1 MTLTFALQASQI
13 TRQIGFILT
22 SFLLAKSGLPI
33 SDIGVFETLLFIGTS
48 LSYFWI
54 NGLIQSLLAFIPTVN
69 DKEKYSVYF
78 SISLIFIGLSA
89 FLFLILKLFPT
100 FIVTTLTASTTL
112 PYFDLFSLYLLFN
125 LAPFFLEGF
134 WAVENRPLSIIVFS
148 SLSNLILPFA
158 IALPLWLKMDF
169 KYSFYGLLL
178 IALIRLIWLIIV
190 LIKNNNFT
198 INYSQLNRFIKLSLP
213 IMAYSLLN
221 GFTMAF
227 IFWIVGNYLTGNT
240 AEFAVFR
247 FGAREFPLVAAL
259 TTGLSNAF
267 VSIIS
272 KEFQISN
279 FKFHSEH
286 LMPEIW
292 NLKSGIILKSGILL
306 EFKNKTTRLW
316 HILFPSSIVLMLVSK
331 QLFPI
336 VFNPSFAKS
345 ADIFTIFLLLLISRA
360 LFPQTILLALK
371 QTKTLLIISIIE
383 TISIIIL
390 SFLGIYWFNTEG
402 VAWALILGFLLE
414 KILIIGILKSRYSID
429 FQAYTNVL
437 LYFIYCILLILS
449 YLIQLQ
455 F

>member
-1 MTLTFALQASQI
+1 MKITLTFALQASQI
-13 TRQIGFILT
+13 TRQLGFILT

-69 DKEKYSVYF
+69 DKEKQSIYF
-78 SISLIFIGLSA
+78 SISLIFIALSV

-100 FIVTTLTASTTL
+100 FILTTLTASPTL

-158 IALPLWLKMDF
+158 IAFPLWFKMDF
-169 KYSFYGLLL
+169 KYSFYGLL
-178 IALIRLIWLIIV
+178 IVALMRFIWLIIV

-198 INYSQLNRFIKLSLP
+198 INYLQLNKFIKLSLP

-221 GFTMAF
+221 GFTMTF
-227 IFWIVGNYLTGNT
+227 IFWIVGNYLMGNT

-247 FGAREFPLVAAL
+247 FGAREFPLVMAL
-259 TTGLSNAF
+259 CTGLSNAF
-267 VSIIS
+267 VP
-272 KEFQISN
+272 KLAEKMAQNDNYTEGGYF
-279 FKFHSEH
+279 
-286 LMPEIW
+286 
-292 NLKSGIILKSGILL
+292 L
-306 EFKNKTTRLW
+306 EFKNKTVHLM
-316 HILFPSSIVLMLVSK
+316 HILFPISIVLMLLSK

-383 TISIIIL
+383 TISIVML
-390 SFLGIYWFNTEG
+390 SFLGIFMLNTEG
-402 VAWALILGFLLE
+402 VAWALIIGFLLE
-414 KILIIGILKSRYSID
+414 KTLIIGILKTRYSID
-429 FQAYTNVL
+429 FQYYTNVS
-437 LYFIYCILLILS
+437 LYFIYSVLLILS

>member
-1 MTLTFALQASQI
+1 LTLTLALQASQI

-69 DKEKYSVYF
+69 DKEKSSIYF
-78 SISLIFIGLSA
+78 SISLIFISLST

-100 FIVTTLTASTTL
+100 YILSSLTASTTL
-112 PYFDLFSLYLLFN
+112 PYFDLFSLYLLLN

-158 IALPLWLKMDF
+158 IAFPLWLKMDF

-198 INYSQLNRFIKLSLP
+198 INYLQLNKFIKLSLP

-221 GFTMAF
+221 GFTLTF
-227 IFWIVGNYLTGNT
+227 IFWIVGNHLMGNT
-240 AEFAVFR
+240 AEFAIFR

-267 VSIIS
+267 VPIIS
-272 KEFQISN
+272 SKINKDGFYTEGSLF
-279 FKFHSEH
+279 E
-286 LMPEIW
+286 L
-292 NLKSGIILKSGILL
+292 
-306 EFKNKTTRLW
+306 KNKTERLW
-316 HILFPSSIVLMLVSK
+316 HILFPSSIILMLLSK

-336 VFNPSFAKS
+336 IFNPSFAKS
-345 ADIFTIFLLLLISRA
+345 SDIFTIFLLLLISRA

-383 TISIIIL
+383 TISIIL
-390 SFLGIYWFNTEG
+390 FSFLGIYWFNTEG
-402 VAWALILGFLLE
+402 VAWALVLGFLLE
-414 KILIIGILKSRYSID
+414 KILIMGVLKWRYSID
-429 FQAYTNVL
+429 FQDYTNVS
-437 LYFIYCILLILS
+437 LYFIYSVLLILS